1 MSLEYAIEYP
11 CEMRRLYG
19 EQTLRNLGRAGS
31 LVSQIVNL
39 TLENERPPS
48 AESIKFTTELSN
60 ELEFSE
66 QVAEYCRAHCP
77 AHVEQNFDYEFGED
91 EFNRSDDLL
100 NAPQSGSCGETI
112 GCLGLI
118 RYPIEARFERFLA
131 DRAQLLSDTMPQE
144 QWPSLFLI
152 LIDSESPFDGEVT
165 KELRRVTTPEGLRFF
180 ELRTPISLARKIAK
194 LNTDNLFDLLA
205 GFAASDEGI
214 SGYQRE
220 LPVMALPDYAE
231 FLEALLIN
239 GLSAG
244 ERARLRTQGST
255 YSQFVRFT
263 RAVRLAESLGVRL
276 LMD

>member
-31 LVSQIVNL
+31 LVSQIVNM
-39 TLENERPPS
+39 TLENDRPPS
-48 AESIKFTTELSN
+48 EESIRFTTELSD
-60 ELEFSE
+60 ELEISE
-66 QVAEYCRAHCP
+66 QVAEYCRTHCP

-91 EFNRSDDLL
+91 ESDCKDENL
-100 NAPQSGSCGETI
+100 NLPQSGLRGETI
-112 GCLGLI
+112 GCLGRI

-131 DRAQLLSDTMPQE
+131 DRAQLLSDTLPQE
-144 QWPSLFLI
+144 QWPNLFLI
-152 LIDSESPFDGEVT
+152 LVDPESPFDGEVT

-180 ELRTPISLARKIAK
+180 ELRTPISLARKTAK
-194 LNTDNLFDLLA
+194 LTTDNLFDLLA
-205 GFAASDEGI
+205 GFAASDDGV

-220 LPVMALPDYAE
+220 LPVMALSDYAE

-239 GLSAG
+239 GLTAC
-244 ERARLRTQGST
+244 ERARLHTQGSS